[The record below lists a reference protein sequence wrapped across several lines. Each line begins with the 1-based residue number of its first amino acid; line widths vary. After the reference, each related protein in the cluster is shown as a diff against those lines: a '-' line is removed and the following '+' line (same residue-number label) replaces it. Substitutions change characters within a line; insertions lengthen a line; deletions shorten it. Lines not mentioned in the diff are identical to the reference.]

1 MAAEIVNSIVHNP
14 IIEEVLNR
22 SKARLEDKEPEYKL
36 PPVKKELGLNRVF
49 TQSKLDEAATL
60 RKVLDE

>member
-1 MAAEIVNSIVHNP
+1 MSYNLDEH
-14 IIEEVLNR
+14 R
-22 SKARLEDKEPEYKL
+22 
-36 PPVKKELGLNRVF
+36 PVKKELGLNRVF